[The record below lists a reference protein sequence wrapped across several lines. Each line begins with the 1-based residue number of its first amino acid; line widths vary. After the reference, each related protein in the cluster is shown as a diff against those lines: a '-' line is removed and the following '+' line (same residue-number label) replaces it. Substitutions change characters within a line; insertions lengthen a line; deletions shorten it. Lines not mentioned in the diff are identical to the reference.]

1 MDSKHVSHD
10 GSFVPVLGEDSLLHV
25 APRIPPPLD
34 PGFRPF
40 VLGSRNYMKA
50 TERLATTDF
59 HFAVERHRGLT
70 CRFVVPCFDE
80 GHGFFTDSCFY
91 IERKIKFILWQRG
104 GCKLYICGNAKL
116 CKFLAASYSAAGA
129 RAFDVELMSRAYKVP
144 FQTIVCASSSDLPE
158 AMEDS
163 LTLGGNMNGN
173 RIGFDLGGSSLKL
186 AAVQEGKAVFT
197 KILHWDPCNE
207 PDPEVHWETLNSG
220 IQMVMEK
227 LDGKVDAIG
236 GGSAGIVVD
245 NELRVSSLFRSV
257 PPERFDTEC
266 APIMKRLSDKWSVPV
281 MCVNDGDV
289 SALAGGLLLGKRAL
303 LGLSM
308 GTSEAAGYLN
318 PTGNVTSWL
327 NELAFAPVDMS
338 TSVVNKD
345 EWSGDVGVG
354 VMYLSKEALAKLA
367 PAAGYTFSADMDL
380 TSRLS
385 HIIAAHERGDAGA
398 ALIYESVGCYLGY
411 SIASYAEFYVGL
423 ENVFMMGGVTSG
435 CGGDLII
442 RKAREVLANE
452 FPELAITLHSPDN
465 ELKQVGQAVAGASL

>member
-236 GGSAGIVVD
+236 GG
-245 NELRVSSLFRSV
+245 
-257 PPERFDTEC
+257 
-266 APIMKRLSDKWSVPV
+266 
-281 MCVNDGDV
+281 
-289 SALAGGLLLGKRAL
+289 GLLLGKRAL

-442 RKAREVLANE
+442 SKAREVLANE
-452 FPELAITLHSPDN
+452 FPELAITLHSPDD